1 MEGNDMALIDYKPMM
16 ERCSNCSFCK
26 WIPLDKIKSVRYAE
40 NCPSVTF
47 RGWNANS
54 ARGRFQMGLA
64 VVNGELEYT
73 DKMAEITRECLACGA
88 CDVSCKICRYNLEPL
103 EYAVALKADAVEK
116 GCAIPEQKRAVE
128 NLAAE
133 KTMLDGNKKAG
144 RGLWAEGLPL
154 VDAFREKADVI
165 FFPGC
170 RYSYDGSSPDAPARQ
185 ALRGAIELLDKCGV
199 KVGRLGE
206 ADACC
211 AGRAWQMGFFAQFKV
226 QAERNI
232 EAIRKTG
239 VGTVVTPCSDCR
251 HALNRLY
258 GPLGRDFDVLHI
270 SEYLEKLIA
279 AGKISF
285 TKKLDMTVTYH
296 DPCHLGRQ
304 GEPYIPWE
312 GREGKILNQ
321 VAVWNPARPRYNGAH
336 GIYDAPRNI
345 IKSIPGVRLAEMERI
360 REYSWCCGAGGGC
373 SDTAPEFSKWTAAE
387 RLDEA
392 ASTGADFLITA
403 CPWCKHNFDS
413 APGGVGTMDI
423 IELALKAL

>member
-1 MEGNDMALIDYKPMM
+1 MALLDYKPMM

-40 NCPSVTF
+40 NCPSVTY
-47 RGWNANS
+47 RGWNAYS

-73 DKMAEITRECLACGA
+73 DKMAEITRECLACGS

-103 EYAVALKADAVEK
+103 EYNVELKADAVGK
-116 GCAIPEQKRAVE
+116 GCVIPEQERILE
-128 NLAAE
+128 SLHTE
-133 KTMLDGNKKAG
+133 KTMLAGRKKED
-144 RGLWAEGLPL
+144 RGLWADGLPL
-154 VDAFREKADVI
+154 VDAFKEKADII

-170 RYSYDGSSPDAPARQ
+170 KYSFEGSRET
-185 ALRGAIELLDKCGV
+185 LGGAVELLDRCGV
-199 KVGRLGE
+199 KVGWLAD

-211 AGRAWQMGFFAQFKV
+211 AGRAWQMGFYNEFKT

-232 EAIRKTG
+232 AAIRKTG
-239 VGTVVTPCSDCR
+239 VGTVVTPCADCR
-251 HALNRLY
+251 HAISRLY
-258 GPLGRDFDVLHI
+258 GPLGIGVEVLHI
-270 SEYLEKLIA
+270 TEYLDRLISGGA
-279 AGKISF
+279 VKFS
-285 TKKLDMTVTYH
+285 KKQDITVTYH

-312 GREGKILNQ
+312 GKEEKILNQ
-321 VAVWNPARPRYNGAH
+321 VQIWNPARPRYNGAY

-345 IKSIPGVRLAEMERI
+345 IRSIPGARLVEMERI

-373 SDTAPEFSKWTAAE
+373 GDTATEFSRWTAAE

-392 ASTGADFLITA
+392 ASTGADSLVTA
-403 CPWCKHNFDS
+403 CPWCKSNFDS
-413 APGGVGTMDI
+413 VRGSLNTIDI
-423 IELALKAL
+423 LELVRAAL